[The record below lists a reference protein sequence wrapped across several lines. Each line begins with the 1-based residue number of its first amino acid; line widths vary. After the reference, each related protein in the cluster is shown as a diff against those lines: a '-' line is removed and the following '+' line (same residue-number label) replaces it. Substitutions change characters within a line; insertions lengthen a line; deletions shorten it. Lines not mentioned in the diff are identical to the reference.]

1 MESIK
6 VFAGAILYL
15 KSHFLKTFAQRMYA
29 IDIPDI
35 SWVLTVPAIWNDSSK
50 LFATEAAKEVFIMHY
65 TNTCMYIT
73 INIERFWPGQ
83 GLTSQITIFVPNH
96 SAGMDNKFKSCV
108 PSVSIT
114 ALYIEMQLQ

>member
-1 MESIK
+1 MTEDDKGKKMESIK

-15 KSHFLKTFAQRMYA
+15 KSHFLKTLAQRMYA
-29 IDIPDI
+29 IDISDI

-73 INIERFWPGQ
+73 INMETLLTRTGVELSNYDICTQSQCKYGQ
-83 GLTSQITIFVPNH
+83 
-96 SAGMDNKFKSCV
+96 
-108 PSVSIT
+108 
-114 ALYIEMQLQ
+114 